1 MEVVKLE
8 LIFSIDTQIMKRI
21 DSETIVN
28 NSKNVDAT
36 FTFSEQ
42 WNDLEKFVIFKD
54 DKGHIVREYL
64 GRIGATYTIN
74 VPFSVLK
81 GRYFSVSVYAGDL
94 LTTNKVIVYL
104 VSSGYVKHHNP
115 QKHHHGHHKH
125 HHPQHHSHR
134 DDEDK
139 DIFVD
144 IYEKIHDCFNSLNFC
159 GNNLNFYHDQE
170 LLYSVSLPFADE
182 VTVRSWMAEADI
194 KNTAINEALASKA
207 DKEHTHKSEEI
218 TDLDD
223 SMDDSMD
230 SLISDLTDSILNL

>member
-1 MEVVKLE
+1 
-8 LIFSIDTQIMKRI
+8 MKRI

-36 FTFSEQ
+36 FTFNEV

-64 GRIGATYTIN
+64 GRIGATYTIQ

-81 GRYFSVSVYAGDL
+81 GRYFSASVYAGDL
-94 LTTNKVIVYL
+94 LTSNSVIVYL
-104 VSSGYVKHHNP
+104 VNSGYVKHHNP
-115 QKHHHGHHKH
+115 HRKHHHDPHKH
-125 HHPQHHSHR
+125 HHPHR
-134 DDEDK
+134 EDDWDEK

-144 IYEKIHDCFNSLNFC
+144 IYEKIHDCFDTISFC
-159 GNNLNFYHDQE
+159 GNNLNFYHGKD
-170 LLYSVSLPFADE
+170 LLYSIGLPFADE

-194 KNTAINEALASKA
+194 KNTAINEALSSKA

-223 SMDDSMD
+223 SMDESMD
-230 SLISDLTDSILNL
+230 SLVSSLTDAINDL